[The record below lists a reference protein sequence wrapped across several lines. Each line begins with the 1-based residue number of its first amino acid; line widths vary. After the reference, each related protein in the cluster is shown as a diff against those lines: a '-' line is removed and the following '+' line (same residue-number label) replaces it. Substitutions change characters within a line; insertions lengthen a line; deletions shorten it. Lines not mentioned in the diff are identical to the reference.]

1 MLDKKYKCDMCN
13 KEIEKWHL
21 CQIYMKYEKS
31 LKTYT
36 EVPKITSE
44 EYEKRIR
51 TTKEDIP
58 WKMNYTN

>member
-31 LKTYT
+31 LRK
-36 EVPKITSE
+36 KWDLC
-44 EYEKRIR
+44 EKCYDFVENFI
-51 TTKEDIP
+51 KYGGEIDD
-58 WKMNYTN
+58 K